1 MNAIA
6 SRILVGLVV
15 AVSLVLGGCA
25 RKPEKELQDARNV
38 IKELEEAG
46 APQYIP
52 DDWNRINAS
61 LREAETKIEEKKYKE
76 ARELLLKIVDEANL
90 LKSKAEEEKRK
101 AEEEAER
108 QQDYNS
114 SNNKPKKV
122 ILQRL
127 LNNHNNK
134 LYKGRRVS
142 IIKEEK
148 FVIPPPI
155 TSSSS

>member
-15 AVSLVLGGCA
+15 SVSLILGGCA

-52 DDWNRINAS
+52 DDWDRINAS

-76 ARELLLKIVDEANL
+76 ARELLLKILDEANL

-101 AEEEAER
+101 AEEEAES
-108 QQDYNS
+108 QQE
-114 SNNKPKKV
+114 
-122 ILQRL
+122 LQQQQQQAQ
-127 LNNHNNK
+127 
-134 LYKGRRVS
+134 
-142 IIKEEK
+142 EADTPTAPEQ
-148 FVIPPPI
+148 PQQ
-155 TSSSS
+155 